1 MDRSGFAILSVAL
14 LLVLAVG
21 GCASSSGPVR
31 VSYSESSDETTY
43 KTRLMQLRDIEVQS
57 GLSSP
62 GRYFVQVESSCTGQD
77 CVPSTYT
84 LRFLRKGRQEV
95 RMASQEV
102 SLTIGDETIQWQ
114 DPRMTQPSG
123 NAVDEPIRIRSGTVC
138 TVQVSG
144 GQLSTI
150 GSVRSVNGQLG
161 NSDFTLP
168 YDGRVPIRQL
178 VARLDAKSGSESASD
193 SASDSPSRR

>member
-1 MDRSGFAILSVAL
+1 
-14 LLVLAVG
+14 
-21 GCASSSGPVR
+21 
-31 VSYSESSDETTY
+31 
-43 KTRLMQLRDIEVQS
+43 
-57 GLSSP
+57 
-62 GRYFVQVESSCTGQD
+62 
-77 CVPSTYT
+77 
-84 LRFLRKGRQEV
+84 
-95 RMASQEV
+95 
-102 SLTIGDETIQWQ
+102 
-114 DPRMTQPSG
+114 
-123 NAVDEPIRIRSGTVC
+123 
-138 TVQVSG
+138 VSG